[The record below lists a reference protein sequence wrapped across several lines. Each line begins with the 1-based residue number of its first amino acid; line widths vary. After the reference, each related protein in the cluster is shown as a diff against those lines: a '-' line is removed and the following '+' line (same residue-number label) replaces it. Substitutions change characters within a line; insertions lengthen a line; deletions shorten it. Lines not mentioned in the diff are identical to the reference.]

1 MNGLHLK
8 FVRIGN
14 WQPIGGIRLKSWVIG
29 AILLLLG
36 LGNVV
41 ASVMEWHD
49 TMGMLVFNGVCIVL
63 LILAVMQKVMQMEP
77 RKMWRVLSFIVPVL
91 GVILLL
97 CARVA
102 DSTNEY
108 PNLIMPLIVVG
119 TLLLAVGVVC
129 LVRWRRYSLAHKE
142 ELQNSRRKSK

>member
-41 ASVMEWHD
+41 AGVMEWHD
-49 TMGMLVFNGVCIVL
+49 TMAMMVFNGLCVVGLVI
-63 LILAVMQKVMQMEP
+63 AVMHKILTMEP
-77 RKMWRVLSFIVPVL
+77 RKKWRVLSFLLSTL
-91 GVILLL
+91 GVLSVFCSQFIEDKLYEWQKILLL
-97 CARVA
+97 
-102 DSTNEY
+102 
-108 PNLIMPLIVVG
+108 VVG
-119 TLLLAVGVVC
+119 AVLLAIGGMSI
-129 LVRWRRYSLAHKE
+129 VRWRRYSLAHKE
-142 ELQNSRRKSK
+142 ELRRQRNK

>member
-1 MNGLHLK
+1 MKG
-8 FVRIGN
+8 VQIGK
-14 WQPIGGIRLKSWVIG
+14 WQPLGGIRLKSW
-29 AILLLLG
+29 AIYAVLLLLG
-36 LGNVV
+36 LGN
-41 ASVMEWHD
+41 ALAGAMEWHD
-49 TMGMLVFNGVCIVL
+49 TVAMLVFNGVCVVGLVI
-63 LILAVMQKVMQMEP
+63 AVMHKIFTMEP
-77 RKMWRVLSFIVPVL
+77 RKKWRILSFIVPVL
-91 GVILLL
+91 GVVLLL

-142 ELQNSRRKSK
+142 ELHRQRNK

>member
-8 FVRIGN
+8 FIRIGN
-14 WQPIGGIRLKSWVIG
+14 WQPIAGIRLKSWVIG

-36 LGNVV
+36 LGNAV
-41 ASVMEWHD
+41 AGAMEWHD

-77 RKMWRVLSFIVPVL
+77 RKKWRVLSFIVPGGGML
-91 GVILLL
+91 ALF

-102 DSTNEY
+102 DSNNEY
-108 PNLIMPLIVVG
+108 PNLIAPLIVVG
-119 TLLLAVGVVC
+119 VLLFVAGAVC
-129 LVRWRRYSLAHKE
+129 IIRWRKYSLAHKE
-142 ELQNSRRKSK
+142 LLKQQRNK

>member
-1 MNGLHLK
+1 MKG
-8 FVRIGN
+8 VQIGK
-14 WQPIGGIRLKSWVIG
+14 WQPLGGIRLKSW
-29 AILLLLG
+29 AIYAVLLLLG

-41 ASVMEWHD
+41 AGVMEWHD
-49 TMGMLVFNGVCIVL
+49 TMAMMVFNGVCVVGLVI
-63 LILAVMQKVMQMEP
+63 AVMHKIFTMEP
-77 RKMWRVLSFIVPVL
+77 RKKWRILSFIVPVL

-129 LVRWRRYSLAHKE
+129 LVRWRRYSLAHKAD
-142 ELQNSRRKSK
+142 LQQTRNKK

>member
-1 MNGLHLK
+1 MKG
-8 FVRIGN
+8 VQIGK
-14 WQPIGGIRLKSWVIG
+14 WQPLGGIRLKSW
-29 AILLLLG
+29 AIYAVLLLLG

-49 TMGMLVFNGVCIVL
+49 TMAMMVFNGVCVVGLVI
-63 LILAVMQKVMQMEP
+63 AVMHKIFTMEP
-77 RKMWRVLSFIVPVL
+77 RKMWRILSFIVPVL

-129 LVRWRRYSLAHKE
+129 LVRWRRYSLAHKAD
-142 ELQNSRRKSK
+142 LQQKRKK

>member
-1 MNGLHLK
+1 MKG
-8 FVRIGN
+8 VQIGK
-14 WQPIGGIRLKSWVIG
+14 WQPLGGIRLKSW
-29 AILLLLG
+29 AIYAVLLLLG

-41 ASVMEWHD
+41 AGVMEWHD
-49 TMGMLVFNGVCIVL
+49 TMAMMVFNGVCVVGLVI
-63 LILAVMQKVMQMEP
+63 AVMHKIFTMEP

>member
-49 TMGMLVFNGVCIVL
+49 TMAMMVFNGVCVVGLVI
-63 LILAVMQKVMQMEP
+63 AVMHKIFTMEL
-77 RKMWRVLSFIVPVL
+77 RKMWRILSFIVPVL

-129 LVRWRRYSLAHKE
+129 LVRWRRYSLAHKAD
-142 ELQNSRRKSK
+142 LQQKRKK

>member
-1 MNGLHLK
+1 MKG
-8 FVRIGN
+8 VQIGK
-14 WQPIGGIRLKSWVIG
+14 WQPLGGIRLKSW
-29 AILLLLG
+29 AIYAVLLLLG

-49 TMGMLVFNGVCIVL
+49 TMAMMVFNGVCVVGLVI
-63 LILAVMQKVMQMEP
+63 AVMHKIFTMEP
-77 RKMWRVLSFIVPVL
+77 RKMWRILSFIVPVL
-91 GVILLL
+91 GVILFLFS
-97 CARVA
+97 RVA

-129 LVRWRRYSLAHKE
+129 LVRWRRYSLAHKAD
-142 ELQNSRRKSK
+142 LQQKRKK

>member
-1 MNGLHLK
+1 MKG
-8 FVRIGN
+8 VQIGK
-14 WQPIGGIRLKSWVIG
+14 WQPLGGIRLKSW
-29 AILLLLG
+29 AIYAVLLLLG

-49 TMGMLVFNGVCIVL
+49 TMAMMVFNGVCVVGLVI
-63 LILAVMQKVMQMEP
+63 AVMHKIFTMEP

-108 PNLIMPLIVVG
+108 PNLIMPFIIVGV
-119 TLLLAVGVVC
+119 LFLALGVVC
-129 LVRWRRYSLAHKE
+129 LVRWRRYSLAHKAD
-142 ELQNSRRKSK
+142 LQQKRKK

>member
-49 TMGMLVFNGVCIVL
+49 TMAMMVFNGVCVVGLVI
-63 LILAVMQKVMQMEP
+63 AVMHKIFTMEP
-77 RKMWRVLSFIVPVL
+77 RKKWRILSFIVPVL

-129 LVRWRRYSLAHKE
+129 LVRWRRYSLAHKAD
-142 ELQNSRRKSK
+142 LQQTRNKK

>member
-1 MNGLHLK
+1 MKG
-8 FVRIGN
+8 VQIGK
-14 WQPIGGIRLKSWVIG
+14 WQPLGGIRLKSR
-29 AILLLLG
+29 AIYAVLLLLG

-41 ASVMEWHD
+41 AGVMEWHD

-77 RKMWRVLSFIVPVL
+77 RKKWRILSFIVPVL
-91 GVILLL
+91 GVVLLL

-142 ELQNSRRKSK
+142 ELRRQRNK